1 VDELL
6 EDMSL
11 PSFRSG
17 GNWFNWMFKVIDLK
31 EIENLTHER
40 QARRSV

>member
-1 VDELL
+1 
-6 EDMSL
+6 MYL

-17 GNWFNWMFKVIDLK
+17 GIWLNWMFKVIDLK

-40 QARRSV
+40 EARRTV